1 MRRDDMNC
9 ERDTMQSMTARQ
21 GSPARGFT
29 LIELMITVAI
39 VAILAAV
46 ALPSYQSYVM
56 RSKRA
61 DAKNALLDLASR
73 EERYFSIYNQYTN
86 NPVLL
91 GYGTGATF
99 PIQVVISGS
108 SNYELDLVGTPTAT
122 AFTAKATPKGGQTKD
137 TTCYEYRLTQQGTR
151 SNWSAANA
159 AITSGTSGCW

>member
-1 MRRDDMNC
+1 MQAMNARR
-9 ERDTMQSMTARQ
+9 

-73 EERYFSIYNQYTN
+73 EERYFSTHNAYTTDA
-86 NPVLL
+86 VEL

-99 PIQVVISGS
+99 PIQVGISGS
-108 SNYELDLVGTPTAT
+108 NNYELSIVGTLTAT
-122 AFTAKATPKGGQTKD
+122 TFTVRATPKGNQTKD
-137 TTCYEYRLTQQGTR
+137 TTCYAYQLTQQGTR

>member
-21 GSPARGFT
+21 GGPARGFT

-61 DAKNALLDLASR
+61 DAKNALLDLATR
-73 EERYFSIYNQYTN
+73 EERYFSINNAYTN
-86 NPVLL
+86 DPVAL
-91 GYGTGATF
+91 GYGAGATF
-99 PIQVVISGS
+99 PIQVLISGS
-108 SNYELDLVGTPTAT
+108 NNYELSLPTQTAT
-122 AFTAKATPKGGQTKD
+122 TFTARATPKGSQLKD
-137 TTCYEYRLTQQGTR
+137 TTCYGYQLTQQGTR
-151 SNWSAANA
+151 SNVDSGGTAL
-159 AITSGTSGCW
+159 TGTSGCW

>member
-1 MRRDDMNC
+1 MQAMN
-9 ERDTMQSMTARQ
+9 ARQ

-73 EERYFSIYNQYTN
+73 QERYFSINNAYTGDAA
-86 NPVLL
+86 LL

-99 PIQVVISGS
+99 PIPVSISGS
-108 SNYELDLVGTPTAT
+108 SNYDLYLPVQTAT
-122 AFTAKATPKGGQTKD
+122 AYTIRAIPKGTQTKD
-137 TTCYEYRLTQQGTR
+137 TTCYTYQLTQQGTR
-151 SNWSAANA
+151 SNVNA
-159 AITSGTSGCW
+159 TYAPLTTGTSGCW

>member
-1 MRRDDMNC
+1 MRADDMTF

-21 GSPARGFT
+21 VGPARGFT

-73 EERYFSIYNQYTN
+73 EERYFSINNAYTTD
-86 NPVLL
+86 PVAL

-99 PIQVVISGS
+99 PIQVLISGS
-108 SNYELDLVGTPTAT
+108 NNYELSITVPTDKMS
-122 AFTAKATPKGGQTKD
+122 FTVKATPKNNQTKD
-137 TTCYEYRLTQQGTR
+137 TTCYAYQLTNQGAR
-151 SNWSAANA
+151 SNVNSSSAPL
-159 AITSGTSGCW
+159 TGTTGCW

>member
-1 MRRDDMNC
+1 MHADDMNC
-9 ERDTMQSMTARQ
+9 ERDTMQAMKARQ

-61 DAKNALLDLASR
+61 DAKNALLDLATR
-73 EERYFSIYNQYTN
+73 QERYFSIYNQYTN
-86 NPVLL
+86 DPVLL

-108 SNYELDLVGTPTAT
+108 NNYELSIVGTPTAT
-122 AFTAKATPKGGQTKD
+122 AFTARATPKGNQTKD
-137 TTCYEYRLTQQGTR
+137 TTCYAYQLTQQGTR
-151 SNWSAANA
+151 SNVN
-159 AITSGTSGCW
+159 SGGTALTGTTGCW